1 MKTVQ
6 LVYPPG
12 KTARQSRASM
22 AAAVLACGV
31 AALAGACASAPPKP
45 QSMLDPQANFGA
57 YRTFAL
63 PEVGGGAQ
71 GQTVS
76 IVDGYVRTAI
86 ANEMKGK
93 GYVEAAP
100 GEKADLRVEYEAAKA
115 EKLKNNPFRIGVGV
129 GGYGSHGGGS
139 VGVGSPSVKNVT
151 EGSLVIHVI
160 DTARSA
166 ESWRSGVTREI
177 GKGNVQQQTVDTAVA
192 EAFED
197 FPARTAD

>member
-1 MKTVQ
+1 MK
-6 LVYPPG
+6 PIRRNP
-12 KTARQSRASM
+12 AF
-22 AAAVLACGV
+22 
-31 AALAGACASAPPKP
+31 ALAAIAASLAAGCASAPPKP

-63 PEVGGGAQ
+63 PEAGGGPQ

-76 IVDGYVRTAI
+76 IVDGYIRNAI
-86 ANEMKGK
+86 KNEMKRK
-93 GYVEAAP
+93 GYVEAAA
-100 GEKADLRVEYEAAKA
+100 GETPDLRVEYEAAKA

-177 GKGNVQQQTVDTAVA
+177 GKGNVQQETVDVAVA
-192 EAFED
+192 EAFKD
-197 FPARTAD
+197 LPPRTAD

>member
-1 MKTVQ
+1 MK
-6 LVYPPG
+6 PIRCIP
-12 KTARQSRASM
+12 AIAI
-22 AAAVLACGV
+22 
-31 AALAGACASAPPKP
+31 AALAASVVTGCASAPPKP

-63 PEVGGGAQ
+63 PEAGGGAQ

-76 IVDGYVRTAI
+76 IVDGYIRTAI
-86 ANEMKGK
+86 TNEMKRK

-139 VGVGSPSVKNVT
+139 VGVGSSSVKNVT

-177 GKGNVQQQTVDTAVA
+177 GKGNIQQQTVDTAVA

>member
-1 MKTVQ
+1 MK
-6 LVYPPG
+6 PIRRIP
-12 KTARQSRASM
+12 AF
-22 AAAVLACGV
+22 
-31 AALAGACASAPPKP
+31 ALAAIAASLAAGCASAPPKP

-63 PEVGGGAQ
+63 PETGGEGQ
-71 GQTVS
+71 GPTVS
-76 IVDGYVRTAI
+76 IVDGYIRNAI
-86 ANEMKGK
+86 TNEMKRK
-93 GYVEAAP
+93 GYVEAAA
-100 GEKADLRVEYEAAKA
+100 GETPDLRVEYEAAKA

-177 GKGNVQQQTVDTAVA
+177 GKGNVQQETVDVAVA
-192 EAFED
+192 EAFKD
-197 FPARTAD
+197 LPPRTAD